1 MPDLAD
7 LCGLAVDAAESGEDV
22 EAYASDG
29 QRTQV
34 RVRGGDVESL
44 TFADSRGVGV
54 RVIVGN
60 RVGYAYAADPE
71 EDEVGELVRSAR
83 ESADFAEPDQGNSL
97 PSLGDV
103 GAMPEIFRDAQTR
116 VETSRKVSLALE
128 LERAAV
134 SVHPDVRKVESAAY
148 GDSISRVAIASTN
161 GGPLEYARTDT
172 WAAVSALAE
181 RDGET
186 QTGFGLRLARET
198 GELEWEEAA
207 RDAAVRAGRLL
218 GGTKPRSERMA
229 VILDPVA
236 AASFLGVLSGALS
249 AESVLKGRSLF
260 AGRVE
265 EEVAARVVTLV
276 DDGRLVEGPAVA
288 PFDDE
293 GVATGRTRLIED
305 GVLKGFLHNTYTATR
320 AGERSTG
327 NAGRG
332 GYRTVPGVSASNL
345 YLEPGEG
352 TAEDL
357 LRQAGRC
364 VYVQDVTGLHSGANP
379 ISGEFSVGGAGLR
392 VEGGAFSGAV
402 REMTI
407 ASTILDVLRS
417 VVALGNDLR
426 FPLGGG
432 LGAPSVLVSEM
443 TVGGA

>member
-1 MPDLAD
+1 VPDLAD
-7 LCGLAVDAAESGEDV
+7 LCARAVDGARPGEDV
-22 EAYASDG
+22 EAYASEG
-29 QRTQV
+29 RRTQV
-34 RVRGGDVESL
+34 RVRGGEVESL

-54 RVIVGN
+54 RVIAGH
-60 RVGYAYAADPE
+60 RVGYAYSADPD

-83 ESADFAEPDQGNSL
+83 ESAGFAEPDQGNTL

-103 GAMPEIFRDAQTR
+103 EGLPEIFRDAQTR
-116 VETSRKVSLALE
+116 VETSRKVSLGLE
-128 LERAAV
+128 LERTAI
-134 SVHPDVRKVESAAY
+134 SVHPEIRKVESAVY
-148 GDSISRVAIASTN
+148 GDSISSVTLASTK
-161 GGPLEYARTDT
+161 GGPLAYERTDS

-186 QTGFGLRLARET
+186 QTGFGLTLARET
-198 GELEWEEAA
+198 DELNWEEAA

-236 AASFLGVLSGALS
+236 AASFLGVLAGALS

-260 AGRVE
+260 AGRVG
-265 EEVAARVVTLV
+265 EEVAASVITLV
-276 DDGRLVEGPAVA
+276 DDGRLVDGPAVA

-293 GVATGRTRLIED
+293 GVPTGRTELIE
-305 GVLKGFLHNTYTATR
+305 GGILRGFLHNTYTATR

-352 TAEDL
+352 TPDDL
-357 LRQAGRC
+357 LRQAGLC

-379 ISGEFSVGGAGLR
+379 ISGEFSVGAAGLR
-392 VEGGAFSGAV
+392 VEGGAFSGAL

-432 LGAPSVLVSEM
+432 LGAPSVLIAEM